1 MAATSRPDLV
11 DVALLRPGRI
21 DKSVY
26 CGFPDDIERREILQV
41 YLNKFQ
47 YQPTQGEDDFLDWL
61 VSTTDGFTSADLKG
75 LIQNAQLTKMSEVLK
90 HEENN
95 GRSDENEVDFRISQN
110 DVRESMRTFVRGMS
124 EQEKRRFLAIYA
136 KYQDKGG
143 NQSAESI
150 KQ

>member
-47 YQPTQGEDDFLDWL
+47 YQPTEGEDDFLNWL
-61 VSTTDGFTSADLKG
+61 VSKTDGFTSADLKG
-75 LIQNAQLTKMSEVLK
+75 LIQNAQLAKMSEVLK

-95 GRSDENEVDFRISQN
+95 GRSAENEVDFRISQH